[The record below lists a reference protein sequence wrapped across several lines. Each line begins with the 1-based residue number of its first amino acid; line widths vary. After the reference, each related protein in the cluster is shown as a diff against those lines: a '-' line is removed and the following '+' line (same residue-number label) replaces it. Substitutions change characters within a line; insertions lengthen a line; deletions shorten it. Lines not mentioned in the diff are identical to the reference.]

1 MHVGFIGLGLMGVPM
16 VRRLHAAGL
25 PLTVWNRSPDKAAA
39 LAGDGIAVAGSPAEL
54 AQACDVVMLCVAD
67 TDAVREVVFGA
78 KGVAQGGAPGKVLVD
93 FSSIAPAATR
103 EMADQLQ
110 ALCGMRWID
119 APVSGGVPGARDGTL
134 AIMAGGD
141 TELIE
146 SLRPV
151 FAPLCRQLTRVG
163 DAGAGQVAKVCNQMI
178 VGVNALVIAEVVALA
193 EKAGVDAAQL
203 PAAFAGGFAD
213 SRPLQILAPR
223 MAARDFEPVAWKV
236 RTLLKDLDNARSL
249 AAEAGGVVPV
259 SECAAALMRAHGE
272 QGFLDADPST
282 LVLSAVQRRTA
293 S

>member
-1 MHVGFIGLGLMGVPM
+1 MHIGFIGLGLMGAPM

-25 PLTVWNRSPDKAAA
+25 PLTVWNRSREKAAV
-39 LAGDGIAVAGSPAEL
+39 LAGDGIAVVGSPAEL
-54 AQACDVVMLCVAD
+54 ARASDVVMLCVAD
-67 TDAVREVVFGA
+67 TDAVRDVVFGEH
-78 KGVAQGGAPGKVLVD
+78 GVAQGGAPGKVLVD
-93 FSSIAPAATR
+93 FSSIAPAVTR
-103 EMADQLQ
+103 EMADRLFAQ
-110 ALCGMRWID
+110 CGMRWID

-141 TELIE
+141 AALIE

-163 DAGAGQVAKVCNQMI
+163 DTGAGQVAKVCNQMI

-203 PAAFAGGFAD
+203 PVAFAGGFAD

-223 MAARDFEPVAWKV
+223 MAARSFEPVAWKV
-236 RTLLKDLDNARSL
+236 RTLLKDLDNARLL
-249 AAEAGGVVPV
+249 ASETGDAVPV
-259 SECAAALMRAHGE
+259 SDCAAALMRAHAE

-282 LVLSAVQRRTA
+282 LVLSAVQHRTA